1 MTAAI
6 TSLYQYVPACHLIW
20 CSLESDPRTIVFN
33 DTASRL
39 NCVPQCAK
47 LSFLQLWAGFVNM
60 PDFYL
65 FFFNSTSAIDYI
77 GVGIFIFLIYKQV
90 DQGQQ
95 NKYEV
100 VLRSM

>member
-1 MTAAI
+1 MCLAVISSVMSWICEHA
-6 TSLYQYVPACHLIW
+6 W
-20 CSLESDPRTIVFN
+20 F
-33 DTASRL
+33 
-39 NCVPQCAK
+39 
-47 LSFLQLWAGFVNM
+47 LSF
-60 PDFYL
+60 

>member
-1 MTAAI
+1 
-6 TSLYQYVPACHLIW
+6 
-20 CSLESDPRTIVFN
+20 
-33 DTASRL
+33 
-39 NCVPQCAK
+39 
-47 LSFLQLWAGFVNM
+47 M

-65 FFFNSTSAIDYI
+65 FFFFNSTSAIDYI